1 MIPITGTGA
10 VGNVAP
16 EQLVCGTEQLQNC
29 SGIVR
34 MSSGAVN
41 KCSGTVC
48 KSSGAVSK
56 CSGAVTKVFLSS

>member
-1 MIPITGTGA
+1 MLSA
-10 VGNVAP
+10 LEQFVSLP
-16 EQLVCGTEQLQNC
+16 EQLVCAMEPLQNC

-41 KCSGTVC
+41 KCSGTVY

-56 CSGAVTKVFLSS
+56 CSGAVTKVFQSS